1 MRRQRLYNSF
11 VVALLRSPLHG
22 FMSGSTMLHLCG
34 VQEWQGIHHAGN
46 YLGDGD
52 ASLGSV
58 GSILSFGSILSIGSV
73 GSSLSIGSAGSILS
87 IGSSGSI
94 LSIVSTDSILSIGS
108 AGSGLY
114 TDREEPKAEGG

>member
-1 MRRQRLYNSF
+1 MRWQRLYNPF

-22 FMSGSTMLHLCG
+22 FMSGFTMLHLCG

-58 GSILSFGSILSIGSV
+58 GSILSFGSILKYRKRRLNPVHRKRWFTPQHRQFGF
-73 GSSLSIGSAGSILS
+73 
-87 IGSSGSI
+87 
-94 LSIVSTDSILSIGS
+94 DSQHRQRGQHLEH
-108 AGSGLY
+108 
-114 TDREEPKAEGG
+114 R